1 MRYNHYLCSG
11 YAKQIKECSAHYI
24 TESKL
29 AELVLCE
36 IKKVVLFANKDFEH
50 FKAIVSNQIISSNA
64 KRLAQ
69 IEKELSALNLELD
82 ELQNTLSLLYMDKLK
97 GNVSQ
102 EVFILLSEENAKKQN
117 SLKSQRIELNE
128 EAVKIKKS
136 SSDVNHFFSIVSK
149 YECVETL
156 NYDVL
161 HSLVERIK
169 VYEGVGT
176 RKSRNYNVDVYFVGV
191 GVIDLEN
198 FD

>member
-1 MRYNHYLCSG
+1 M
-11 YAKQIKECSAHYI
+11 
-24 TESKL
+24 
-29 AELVLCE
+29 
-36 IKKVVLFANKDFEH
+36 
-50 FKAIVSNQIISSNA
+50 SNQIISSNA

-176 RKSRNYNVDVYFVGV
+176 RKNRNYNVDVYFVGV